1 LKVIG
6 RLLRLWLLLHL
17 GLPLAAFPYWL
28 RGIRVTFEHKGF
40 RTGNPLKFGHYLWRL
55 MRGREA

>member
-6 RLLRLWLLLHL
+6 RLLKLWLLLHL

-28 RGIRVTFEHKGF
+28 RGIRVTFEHGGF

-55 MRGREA
+55 MRG